1 MLSTRVKIALA
12 AFVQRIISAAQRL
25 AGYGPKVEVTRSG
38 LRWALDLNEGIDF
51 SIWLLGAFERRTVAA
66 YSKLVR
72 SGMTVLDIGANIGAH
87 TLPLARLI
95 GPDGTLVAIE
105 PTAWASGR
113 LRANLG
119 LNPDLM
125 NRVSVRQAMLVD
137 RPDVALPDTLYA
149 SWPLRADDVHP
160 ILRAEAKSTE
170 GAQTIMLDALLERDG
185 IKHVDFVKLDVDGHE
200 CAVVRGGLEMFKRD
214 RPIVVLEL
222 SPYILLET
230 GHSLAELL
238 ELLAECGYQLRS
250 LGTNRPLPM
259 TAAALQR
266 LIPGHGSINAAA
278 TAAAP

>member
-12 AFVQRIISAAQRL
+12 TFVQRIISAARRIG
-25 AGYGPKVEVTRSG
+25 GYGPKVEATRSG

-72 SGMTVLDIGANIGAH
+72 PGTTALDIGANIGAH

-95 GPDGTLVAIE
+95 GPNGTLVAIE

-113 LRANLG
+113 LRANLA

-137 RPDVALPDTLYA
+137 RPNSALPDTLYA
-149 SWPLRADDVHP
+149 SWPLRAGDVHP
-160 ILRAEAKSTE
+160 ILRAEAKSTA

-200 CAVVRGGLEMFKRD
+200 CAVVRGGLKMFKRD
-214 RPIVVLEL
+214 RPTVVLEL
-222 SPYILLET
+222 SPYILLEA

-238 ELLAECGYQLRS
+238 DLLAECGYQLS
-250 LGTNRPLPM
+250 PLGTNRPLPM

-266 LIPGHGSINAAA
+266 LIPEHGGINAVA
-278 TAAAP
+278 TAAAL